1 MNAPRWTPELR
12 AVLADLLTEQAELRL
27 EQGASEEQ
35 AQHHVDT
42 LRAHLLARFA
52 HTLPTPEELLAAAA
66 HGVPTPLASTP
77 PEEIGPP
84 QHVSVVLALAG
95 LALVGGVLSVVLS
108 TYFNHHGETP
118 VGNGFGVAFLM
129 LMVTSLACGM
139 VSWRTVL
146 GRGVALSAGLTLF
159 MVLTLLV
166 VLNSGP

>member
-1 MNAPRWTPELR
+1 
-12 AVLADLLTEQAELRL
+12 
-27 EQGASEEQ
+27 
-35 AQHHVDT
+35 
-42 LRAHLLARFA
+42 
-52 HTLPTPEELLAAAA
+52 
-66 HGVPTPLASTP
+66 
-77 PEEIGPP
+77 
-84 QHVSVVLALAG
+84 
-95 LALVGGVLSVVLS
+95 
-108 TYFNHHGETP
+108 FNHHGETP